1 MVFFPRNTN
10 ACVLESVR
18 PQDDLAIAQ
27 DTVCASVKRTK
38 HRVPCLGTQ
47 PMQYGRYTISD
58 TLMPHFR
65 HVEVVQSFVPVVVC
79 QNCRGIQIPEL
90 GNASYAVDPS
100 IVVCRCLLTR
110 FPGV

>member
-1 MVFFPRNTN
+1 
-10 ACVLESVR
+10 
-18 PQDDLAIAQ
+18 
-27 DTVCASVKRTK
+27 
-38 HRVPCLGTQ
+38 
-47 PMQYGRYTISD
+47 
-58 TLMPHFR
+58 MPHFR